1 VAALLGELG
10 AGLGAVLSGVGWK
23 GVVLAAVGQALVVG
37 LVARAHRLRGDGIA
51 RLARHVLVADVVA
64 VVALVAI
71 GEVAFQLNH
80 GYRTERVTVIA
91 AHALFA
97 GIVPLAVWYAAVRA
111 ALNRRAVWPA
121 LALAGVTFVG
131 LALPGLRV
139 SWAQRPAAVT
149 RVTIPCPDLPKELD
163 GLRIALVSDLHVGR
177 EVSREQARLRLAPLS
192 SVDADVV
199 VFAGDLGSGRLEFLQ
214 DAARVLGEAAP
225 RGERVAVLG
234 NHDRWT
240 DEELAVSE
248 LSGQGFT
255 VLRNSALRVAIG
267 GGELWIA
274 GVNDLYS
281 GAARP
286 EEAFEAVPDDGFVIL
301 LSHSPDILDD
311 PFAKRADLIL
321 AGHTHGGQAVPPM
334 VGPLACSSR
343 FGPRYAAGLHR
354 VGENMLFVTRGV
366 GEVVVPFRLGCEPE
380 IAVLELRAGER

>member
-1 VAALLGELG
+1 
-10 AGLGAVLSGVGWK
+10 VLSGVSWE

-64 VVALVAI
+64 VVALIAI
-71 GEVAFQLNH
+71 GEAAFQLNH
-80 GYRTERVTVIA
+80 GYRVARVNVIA
-91 AHALFA
+91 AHALLA
-97 GIVPLAVWYAAVRA
+97 GLVPLGVWYAALRA
-111 ALNRRAVWPA
+111 ALNLRTIWPA

-139 SWAQRPAAVT
+139 SWAQRPAAVS
-149 RVTIPCPDLPKELD
+149 RVTIPCRDLPKELD
-163 GLRIALVSDLHVGR
+163 GLTIALVSDLHVGR
-177 EVSREQARLRLAPLS
+177 QVSREQARLRLAPLK
-192 SVDADVV
+192 SVEADIV
-199 VFAGDLGSGRLEFLQ
+199 VFAGDMASAGQGSLQ
-214 DAARVLGEAAP
+214 EAARLLGEAAP
-225 RGERVAVLG
+225 RCERVAVLG

-255 VLRNSALRVAIG
+255 VLSNSAFRMAIG

-281 GAARP
+281 RAARP
-286 EEAFEAVPDDGFVIL
+286 REAFEGVPDDGFVIL

-311 PFAKRADLIL
+311 PFAERADLIL
-321 AGHTHGGQAVPPM
+321 AGHTHGGQVVPPM

-354 VGENMLFVTRGV
+354 VGESMLFVTRGV
-366 GEVVVPFRLGCEPE
+366 GEVVVPFRLACEPE
-380 IAVLELRAGER
+380 IAVLELRAR